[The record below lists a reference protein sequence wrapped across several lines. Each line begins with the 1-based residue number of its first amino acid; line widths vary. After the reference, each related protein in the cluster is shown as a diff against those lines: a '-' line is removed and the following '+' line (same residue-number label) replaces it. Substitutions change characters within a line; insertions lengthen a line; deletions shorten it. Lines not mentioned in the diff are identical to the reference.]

1 MGDLR
6 VILATTVLAVGA
18 SLLSSTLLSWV
29 AVAGVKPDL
38 ALVIV
43 ALMAMRRGSMPGQ
56 IAGFASGLLADTIS
70 VAPLGLTAMTR
81 TVVGYVVGRMEGV
94 ISVDWL
100 LLPAAVAVGAT
111 VLKALALAAVGLAV
125 PWVSGRYGIGPS
137 AFPVSFLI
145 EAGLNAVAAP
155 ALYVLGEPV
164 ARHARARVPG
174 AARPVATVNGPHAD
188 DSAPVSRIAGL
199 RIALLCVLGGLAL
212 YLFVLQVI
220 KGVEFEELAKR
231 FAQRE
236 TVVPAQRGA
245 IYDGSY
251 TRPLVANRPA
261 FSIDVTPA
269 LVQGDRDDLDALL
282 TSLAEALDVEPEYL
296 AGQVPMNESH
306 LFQPIEV
313 FSGADFPTV
322 AYLGGA
328 HRPVPGSELA
338 QRAGARLQRPRR
350 PGARDRLRG
359 QDQRRGAPGP
369 VQRGLPP
376 WRHDR
381 QERPGATV

>member
-137 AFPVSFLI
+137 AFPASFLI

-155 ALYVLGEPV
+155 ALYVLVSLLPGMRE
-164 ARHARARVPG
+164 RA
-174 AARPVATVNGPHAD
+174 
-188 DSAPVSRIAGL
+188 SR
-199 RIALLCVLGGLAL
+199 
-212 YLFVLQVI
+212 
-220 KGVEFEELAKR
+220 
-231 FAQRE
+231 
-236 TVVPAQRGA
+236 
-245 IYDGSY
+245 
-251 TRPLVANRPA
+251 
-261 FSIDVTPA
+261 
-269 LVQGDRDDLDALL
+269 
-282 TSLAEALDVEPEYL
+282 
-296 AGQVPMNESH
+296 
-306 LFQPIEV
+306 
-313 FSGADFPTV
+313 
-322 AYLGGA
+322 
-328 HRPVPGSELA
+328 
-338 QRAGARLQRPRR
+338 
-350 PGARDRLRG
+350 
-359 QDQRRGAPGP
+359 
-369 VQRGLPP
+369 VQRV
-376 WRHDR
+376 RMR
-381 QERPGATV
+381 R